1 MTKTDLLIIEIGI
14 SAVPTVQHYWTK
26 LAHPF
31 HLLNVSDPELESAA
45 LA

>member
-1 MTKTDLLIIEIGI
+1 MTKTVLLIIEISI
-14 SAVPTVQHYWTK
+14 SAAPTVQHWTK
-26 LAHPF
+26 LAHPL